1 MLIALMRF
9 TFIQLIFLLTGAC
22 ILHAHGLNAQKV
34 LDKKISI
41 ELPGTSMEEV
51 LSAIETKTGVHFVYV
66 NNLFDNV
73 QAPPMSYEG
82 VKAGVI
88 LSRLLAPLEISY
100 AVMEKDFVVLRKMLL
115 PVKGARNELSIL
127 RTALSPSGMPAGPEI
142 FQQQVSGRVTDIAGD
157 PLPGVSVQLKG
168 TTNGTSTDS
177 EGRYTLENLPG
188 QGLLVFTFIGFKN
201 LEEPVDGREVI
212 NVSLEPDVASLDEV
226 VVVGYGTQKAAT
238 ITGSIS
244 NVSGEELRSA
254 PAINLS
260 NAMVGRLP
268 GLVAVTRSG
277 EPGSD
282 GSTFRIRGANTLGDN
297 SPLIVVDG
305 IANRGLERLNAADIE
320 SITVLKDASAAIYGA
335 QAANGVI
342 LVTTKRGRLG
352 KPQISLNY
360 NEGLSTPTVLPES
373 IDAATYLEMLNEIGE
388 YAGQA
393 PKYSEEEIQNY
404 REGTD
409 PWLYPNTD
417 WYAETFRDAAPQR
430 SANLTISGGQEYLSY
445 FISAGTQF
453 QDAIYKNSAT
463 NYKQMNFRVNLDG
476 KVSDNVRYS
485 IDVSGREQY
494 RNYPT
499 RSASDIFTMLRR
511 GKPHMH
517 AYWPN
522 GMNGPDIEYGNNPV
536 VVTTNQTGYDRNKTT
551 NLMTRAKLDVKLP
564 WIEGLS
570 LSGNVAFDRQMD
582 NDKLWRTPWFLYSW
596 DRESVDENGQP
607 VLVEGQK
614 GFTNPELTQEMED
627 ADRLTLN
634 ALLNYERNFGGMHNF
649 KFLAGTERISGESM
663 IFSAFRK
670 HFVSEAIDQLFAGG
684 DADKT
689 NSGQASEEA
698 RLNYFGRVNYD
709 FKSKYLFEFVWR
721 YDGSFIFPREKR
733 FGFFPGVSLGWRI
746 SEENFWEGI
755 RPVVSHL
762 KIRGSWGQTGND
774 RIDTYQYMASY
785 GYEAGANEI
794 YVFNGDVESKIL
806 GELRIPNRNV
816 TWEVANQSNI
826 GFDGELFNSKVS
838 FSADYFYNVRED
850 ILWRRSASVPASS
863 GLTLP
868 SENIGE
874 VVNQGAEFQLG
885 YRNKAGDLHYEVS
898 ANINFNKNRI
908 KFWDETPGVPEY
920 QQSTGHPMNTNLYY
934 KAIGIFRD
942 QAAVDAYPHWTGARP
957 GDVIFEDVNQD
968 GEINGLDRV
977 RIYKTD
983 LPTQTGGF
991 NIDLA
996 YKNFY
1001 SSIFFQWAAGAVRND
1016 YYEMQGEVGN
1026 FLARDVEGRWT
1037 PENPDADQP
1046 RIWNRYSEYWRSNDN
1061 TYWLQSSDYV
1071 RLKSFELGYNL
1082 PASLCESLH
1091 MSAASIYFTGLNLL
1105 TFTGVEDFDPESTS
1119 AVAYPLNKVYNFGVT
1134 LTF

>member
-1 MLIALMRF
+1 M
-9 TFIQLIFLLTGAC
+9 
-22 ILHAHGLNAQKV
+22 
-34 LDKKISI
+34 
-41 ELPGTSMEEV
+41 
-51 LSAIETKTGVHFVYV
+51 
-66 NNLFDNV
+66 
-73 QAPPMSYEG
+73 
-82 VKAGVI
+82 
-88 LSRLLAPLEISY
+88 
-100 AVMEKDFVVLRKMLL
+100 
-115 PVKGARNELSIL
+115 
-127 RTALSPSGMPAGPEI
+127 
-142 FQQQVSGRVTDIAGD
+142 
-157 PLPGVSVQLKG
+157 
-168 TTNGTSTDS
+168 
-177 EGRYTLENLPG
+177 
-188 QGLLVFTFIGFKN
+188 
-201 LEEPVDGREVI
+201 
-212 NVSLEPDVASLDEV
+212 
-226 VVVGYGTQKAAT
+226 
-238 ITGSIS
+238 
-244 NVSGEELRSA
+244 
-254 PAINLS
+254 
-260 NAMVGRLP
+260 
-268 GLVAVTRSG
+268 
-277 EPGSD
+277 
-282 GSTFRIRGANTLGDN
+282 GDN